1 MISMAIRPESC
12 RAFVDRLTDAYS
24 TSLANVP
31 QKWVISSRLCD
42 KVEDSSFVPFYGYT
56 SVYMLNDIEREKCL
70 AVQNRIMS
78 RHGNLFVQ
86 LPPATFHL
94 TAHEFCNEYTVSAK
108 ASEIDAAE
116 MSIEDKIRVM
126 FHSIN
131 ERWTGTE
138 IRLRALGPSCGTDAL
153 SIKFVPEGTKDS
165 NILQTIFAESEDI
178 WPVGTQYTPH
188 VSLGYFRTK
197 LFSGEEIVSLYRDL
211 NDIAASTDFTITLRT
226 DDLVYQRHFDMQD
239 FRKILSV
246 GEA

>member
-56 SVYMLNDIEREKCL
+56 SVYKLNDTEREKCI
-70 AVQNRIMS
+70 AVQDRIMG
-78 RHGNLFVQ
+78 RHGNLFVP
-86 LPPATFHL
+86 LPPQTFHL
-94 TAHEFCNEYTVSAK
+94 TAHEFCNEYTVSSV

-116 MSIEDKIRVM
+116 QGIEDRIREM
-126 FHSIN
+126 FHSIK
-131 ERWTGTE
+131 ERWEGAE
-138 IRLRALGPSCGTDAL
+138 IHLRALGPSCGSDAL
-153 SIKFVPEGTKDS
+153 SIKFVPEGARDS
-165 NILQTIFAESEDI
+165 SILQTIFAESEDI

-188 VSLGYFRTK
+188 VSLGYFRTR
-197 LFSGEEIVSLYRDL
+197 LFSGEEIVSLYKDL
-211 NDIAASTDFTITLRT
+211 NDISASTDFTITLKA